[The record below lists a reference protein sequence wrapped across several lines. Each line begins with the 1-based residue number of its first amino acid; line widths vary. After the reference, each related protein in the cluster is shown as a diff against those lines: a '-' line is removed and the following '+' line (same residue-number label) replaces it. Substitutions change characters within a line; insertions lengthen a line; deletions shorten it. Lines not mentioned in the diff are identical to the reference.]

1 MQHTMMAIF
10 GVVCLMISMVS
21 IYKLAPRQGKPS
33 VAWMKVEAIEILVT
47 LVLVTLLA
55 LGAAFLF
62 AALA

>member
-1 MQHTMMAIF
+1 MQHMAMAIV
-10 GVVCLMISMVS
+10 GLVCLATSLFSV
-21 IYKLAPRQGKPS
+21 YKLAPRQGRPT
-33 VAWMKVEAIEILVT
+33 VRWMKVESIEIMVT